1 MKRSHAAQL
10 ASIICFVLCWAI
22 AGSPALG
29 QSQPAQGGMTSPGAM
44 GIGGTTSP
52 GILYPSPSAPGSITP
67 GPYAL
72 PPAQGL
78 RDPLGIESSRN
89 SHGGSVPTTRPRDIG
104 PRGRAAIREKM
115 THHNVR
121 TGVTYFPR
129 KGMYEDAIYRPRRGS
144 YRVQSGG
151 RPAPQGGLLQRAG
164 VTGDRAI
171 DGDGIPRTLRRTTRL
186 PMRDIGA
193 RR

>member
-1 MKRSHAAQL
+1 MKRSHPVPLGSIFCLVLPWAA
-10 ASIICFVLCWAI
+10 
-22 AGSPALG
+22 AGAPAFG

-52 GILYPSPSAPGSITP
+52 GILYPSPSAPSSITP

-89 SHGGSVPTTRPRDIG
+89 YHGGGVPTTRPRDIG
-104 PRGRAAIREKM
+104 PRGRAVIREKM
-115 THHNVR
+115 THRNVR
-121 TGVTYFPR
+121 AGVTYFPR
-129 KGMYEDAIYRPRRGS
+129 KGMYEDAIYQPRRGS

-151 RPAPQGGLLQRAG
+151 RLTPQGGLLQRAG

-171 DGDGIPRTLRRTTRL
+171 GGDGIPRALQRTTSL
-186 PMRDIGA
+186 PTRDIGA